1 MAQSISVK
9 QGGVIKTVTQV
20 YVKDAGSWKN
30 PIGVYIRQSG
40 VWSQV
45 YPSSNPSGAVG
56 GAAFSET
63 PFSGSSVG
71 G

>member
-1 MAQSISVK
+1 MSRSISVK
-9 QGGVIKTVTQV
+9 QDGVFKTVAQV
-20 YVKDAGSWKN
+20 YVRDAGIWHN
-30 PIGVYIRQSG
+30 PIAIYIKQSG

-45 YPSSNPSGAVG
+45 YPSDDSSGTFA
-56 GAAFSET
+56 GAAFSEI

>member
-1 MAQSISVK
+1 MPRSISVK
-9 QGGVIKTVTQV
+9 QGGVIKTADQV
-20 YVKDAGSWKN
+20 YVKDAGTWKS
-30 PIGVYIRQSG
+30 PTAIYIKQSG

-45 YPSSNPSGAVG
+45 YPSDNSSGTFA
-56 GAAFSET
+56 GAAFSEI